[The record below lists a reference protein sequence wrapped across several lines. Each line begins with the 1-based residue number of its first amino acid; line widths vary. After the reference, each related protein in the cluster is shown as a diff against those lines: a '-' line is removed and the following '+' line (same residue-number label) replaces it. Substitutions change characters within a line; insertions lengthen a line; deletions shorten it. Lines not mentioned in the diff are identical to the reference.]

1 MTKGEETRERIIAK
15 VAPLFNQ
22 QGYNGSSL
30 SDIMTVTGMKKGGIY
45 NHFAGKDELAL
56 AAFDHNW
63 GLLRERYDQALA
75 AVGESPTA
83 QLFAAIEV
91 HAGFANNPPTAGG
104 CPLLNT
110 AIESDDGH
118 PLLRARA
125 QEAIT
130 YWRTLLKTI
139 IANGVASGDFV
150 PTADPEAIATI
161 VISTLEGG
169 VMLSL
174 LYQSPDYLRTAAAH
188 LRAYV
193 RSSLLA

>member
-22 QGYNGSSL
+22 QGYNGASL
-30 SDIMTVTGMKKGGIY
+30 ADIMTVTGMKKGGIY

-56 AAFDHNW
+56 AAFDYNW

-75 AVGESPTA
+75 AVGNSPTA

-91 HAGFANNPPTAGG
+91 HASFANHPPTAGG

-118 PLLRARA
+118 PLLRVRA

-130 YWRTLLKTI
+130 YWRTLLKRI
-139 IANGVASGDFV
+139 VVNGIVAGDFT

-169 VMLSL
+169 VMLSM
-174 LYQSPDYLRTAAAH
+174 LYQSPDYLRTAATH

-193 RSSLLA
+193 RTALLA

>member
-1 MTKGEETRERIIAK
+1 

-22 QGYNGSSL
+22 QGYSGSSL
-30 SDIMTVTGMKKGGIY
+30 SDIMTATGMKKGGIY

-56 AAFDHNW
+56 AAFDYNW
-63 GLLRERYDQALA
+63 GLLRDRYDQALA
-75 AVGESPTA
+75 AVGDSPTA
-83 QLFAAIEV
+83 QIFAAIEV
-91 HAGFANNPPTAGG
+91 HASFANKPPTAGG

-118 PLLRARA
+118 PLLRERA
-125 QEAIT
+125 QAAIT
-130 YWRTLLKTI
+130 YWRNLLKTI
-139 IANGVASGDFV
+139 IANGVVSGDFV
-150 PTADPEAIATI
+150 PTADADVIATI
-161 VISTLEGG
+161 IISTLEGG

-174 LYQSPDYLRTAAAH
+174 LYQSPDYLRTAATH